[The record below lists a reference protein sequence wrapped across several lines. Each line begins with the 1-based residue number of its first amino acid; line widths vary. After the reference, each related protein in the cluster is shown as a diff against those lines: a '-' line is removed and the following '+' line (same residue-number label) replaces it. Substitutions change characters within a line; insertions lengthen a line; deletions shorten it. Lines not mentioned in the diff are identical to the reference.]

1 MLILLL
7 VTAVSAQLCTSQ
19 ASLIAE
25 SYAACLTLPKCMDAF
40 FLTPRHRMIEQVA
53 FNDLMVRV
61 LENAAPLTYV
71 EICANNETFAVWSY
85 GTLQLQH
92 FCRDNE
98 VWDIR
103 YKSCICRHDK
113 ICIDEAGGTINWN
126 SVNTAVLVAIVVVIL
141 TMVCS
146 LMIKEGRNLNK
157 SYQAAAGKIH
167 TVAMNFHKQ

>member
-7 VTAVSAQLCTSQ
+7 VTTVYAQLCTSQ
-19 ASLIAE
+19 ASLISE

-53 FNDLMVRV
+53 FNDLMLRV
-61 LENAAPLTYV
+61 LENSAPLTYV
-71 EICANNETFAVWSY
+71 EICANNESFAVWSL

-113 ICIDEAGGTINWN
+113 ICVDEAGGTINWN
-126 SVNTAVLVAIVVVIL
+126 GVSTAILVAIIVIIF
-141 TMVCS
+141 TMACS
-146 LMIKEGRNLNK
+146 MLAKEGKALNK
-157 SYQAAAGKIH
+157 SYQAAATKPH
-167 TVAMNFHKQ
+167 TVPINYHRQ